1 MTKTISANRYSR
13 QIESL
18 IEAILGLAF
27 LVVLNA
33 AFFPDDP
40 GYLSVSP
47 HPFLFLVILIAS
59 RYGTFDGFIC
69 GLLCASVFVGYLFW
83 NKDLAGLNVTA
94 EWSQFIPAYLF
105 ILLGLLLGE
114 IREVANRE
122 VSRLQVET
130 GSLIRRNDDVVR
142 ENALL
147 MQVKDE
153 LQQRVLSADDP
164 LSEFYQSAQRLQT
177 LRPDEAYPA
186 VMDLV
191 GRFTGAE
198 KFALYQLADVPSTL
212 VGAPG
217 GRVFTLR
224 QSRGWSNPTE
234 FEDRLDETHPAV
246 ARAVERREVTVVK
259 EAVTDS
265 SKGDILACA
274 PMVDASKDEVMGLI
288 VIERIPFMRLTQMTV
303 SHLFTIAGW
312 AGKALAD
319 ARRFDSAM
327 DARVDDET
335 TGTYNFRFLTQRL
348 AEEAQRV
355 RRYGG
360 SCSYLLVNVVDVDT
374 LGIDERRLVL
384 RETGLLV
391 RKLLRTMDVVGVHRT
406 LGSFGI
412 ILPSTS
418 SVQASIV
425 TSRVN
430 ESFRKG
436 FGGYG
441 SRFAHLR
448 LRMGI
453 ASTTGAEPLSEARLM
468 EEAERLDLVQGR

>member
-1 MTKTISANRYSR
+1 MTKSVSTSRYSR

-18 IEAILGLAF
+18 IEALLGLAF
-27 LVVLNA
+27 LVALNA

-59 RYGTFDGFIC
+59 RYGTFDGFVT
-69 GLLCASVFVGYLFW
+69 GLLSAAVYVGYLFW
-83 NKDLAGLNVTA
+83 NKDLGGLRLTA

-114 IREVANRE
+114 IREIANRE
-122 VSRLQVET
+122 VLRLTQEVKDLDRRT
-130 GSLIRRNDDVVR
+130 GELTR
-142 ENALL
+142 ENSLL
-147 MQVKDE
+147 QQVKDE

-164 LSEFYQSAQRLQT
+164 LAEFYASAQRLQT
-177 LRPDEAYPA
+177 LSPEEAYPA

-191 GRFTGAE
+191 ARFTGAE
-198 KFALYQLADVPSTL
+198 KFALYLAADVPSQM
-212 VGAPG
+212 VGNAA

-224 QSRGWSNPTE
+224 LSRGWASPEE
-234 FEDRLDETHPAV
+234 FEDRLDEGHPAV
-246 ARAVERREVTVVK
+246 ARAVERREVTVIKDASGV
-259 EAVTDS
+259 S
-265 SKGDILACA
+265 SGDILACA
-274 PMVDASKDEVMGLI
+274 PLVDASRDEVLGLI
-288 VIERIPFMRLTQMTV
+288 VIERIPFVRLTQMTV

-312 AGKALAD
+312 VGKTLAD
-319 ARRFDSAM
+319 ARRFDTAM
-327 DARVDDET
+327 DARVDDES

-360 SCSYLLVNVVDVDT
+360 SCTYLLVKLVDAET
-374 LGIDERRLVL
+374 LPPDDSRLVL
-384 RETGLLV
+384 GETGVLL
-391 RKLLRTMDVVGVHRT
+391 RRLLRTVDVVGVHREV
-406 LGSFGI
+406 GAFGI
-412 ILPSTS
+412 ILPSTTVS
-418 SVQASIV
+418 QAAIV
-425 TSRVN
+425 TARIN
-430 ESFRKG
+430 ESFRKS

-468 EEAERLDLVQGR
+468 EESERLDLRTGR